1 MDLDHSWNALLRP
14 GAATEYF
21 DVDDPERVRID
32 TPGFDSTNAWW
43 FAELSRWIYRQEFD
57 DVGASAN
64 RPRRPG
70 ILEAANLKELRF
82 FNRGG
87 TRCAIVESKNHGGEL
102 FGVLAFRGTSTF
114 GDWLS
119 NLKTLFLSVG
129 QGLDLHSPSRSSTGW
144 SPASASRYGRW
155 PPPPGC
161 RRRRPVARCNVPAI
175 LALFHRNI
183 VTLNL
188 VEEESDSGADDVV
201 SVWGSTCAMTS
212 AIQFRVSCSQWL
224 RSMLSEKSL
233 SATDSMVVV
242 GYVSLSG
249 SMYCAGNSTM
259 SSVSSRSG
267 RSDAGGT
274 YTFLL
279 LSSSHVRTLVMV
291 AAVSAFM
298 FTITSPSDT
307 SAKNAN
313 WEAVCGDAPAVMD

>member
-1 MDLDHSWNALLRP
+1 MGPEVRIRICAAVKRGVLYWQLLGGRGAVPTEQREYRRGRRGSMDLDHSWNALLRP

-57 DVGASAN
+57 EVGASAN

-102 FGVLAFRGTSTF
+102 FGVLAFLGTSTF

-119 NLKTLFLSVG
+119 NLKPLFLSVG
-129 QGLDLHSPSRSSTGW
+129 QGLDLHPPSRSSTGW

-161 RRRRPVARCNVPAI
+161 RRRRA
-175 LALFHRNI
+175 
-183 VTLNL
+183 
-188 VEEESDSGADDVV
+188 
-201 SVWGSTCAMTS
+201 
-212 AIQFRVSCSQWL
+212 
-224 RSMLSEKSL
+224 
-233 SATDSMVVV
+233 
-242 GYVSLSG
+242 
-249 SMYCAGNSTM
+249 
-259 SSVSSRSG
+259 SR
-267 RSDAGGT
+267 
-274 YTFLL
+274 
-279 LSSSHVRTLVMV
+279 
-291 AAVSAFM
+291 
-298 FTITSPSDT
+298 
-307 SAKNAN
+307 
-313 WEAVCGDAPAVMD
+313 